1 MQDKSRHYSPTPT
14 LHHSNV
20 SPAPLLLASASPRR
34 SQLLTDA
41 GFDFEIIKPR
51 VTERAD
57 PHLTARELTTWN
69 ALRKGLA
76 IARVQPHRVVL
87 AADTVVAFGYEIIGK
102 PSDFEDAVEI
112 LRRLSGQLHQ
122 VYSSVF
128 ILHLASAR
136 MMLGCEV
143 SDVQFRK
150 LNDDQIRRYLSK
162 IEPLDKAGA
171 YAAQGH
177 GSEIISSI
185 NGSYSNVVGLPMER
199 TVAALEQFGIRP
211 MKRA

>member
-1 MQDKSRHYSPTPT
+1 LART
-14 LHHSNV
+14 LL
-20 SPAPLLLASASPRR
+20 PLLLASASPRR

-87 AADTVVAFGYEIIGK
+87 AADTVVAFGNEIIGK
-102 PSDFEDAVEI
+102 PSDLKDAVEI

-128 ILHLASAR
+128 IAHLASAR
-136 MMLGCEV
+136 MKLGCEV

-177 GSEIISSI
+177 GREIISSI

>member
-1 MQDKSRHYSPTPT
+1 
-14 LHHSNV
+14 
-20 SPAPLLLASASPRR
+20 LLLASASPRR

-57 PHLTARELTTWN
+57 PHLTPRELTTWN

-87 AADTVVAFGYEIIGK
+87 AADTVVAVDNAIIGK
-102 PSDFEDAVEI
+102 PSDLKEAVEI
-112 LRRLSGQLHQ
+112 LRRLSGQLQQ

-128 ILHLASAR
+128 IAHLASAR
-136 MMLGCEV
+136 MKLGCEV

>member
-1 MQDKSRHYSPTPT
+1 M
-14 LHHSNV
+14 
-20 SPAPLLLASASPRR
+20 
-34 SQLLTDA
+34 
-41 GFDFEIIKPR
+41 
-51 VTERAD
+51 
-57 PHLTARELTTWN
+57 
-69 ALRKGLA
+69 A

-87 AADTVVAFGYEIIGK
+87 AADTVVAFGDEIIGK
-102 PSDFEDAVEI
+102 PSDLKDAVEI
-112 LRRLSGQLHQ
+112 LRRLSGRLHQ

-128 ILHLASAR
+128 IAHLASAR
-136 MMLGCEV
+136 MKLGCEV

-150 LNDDQIRRYLSK
+150 LNDDQIRHYLSK